1 MKVINELSKLHE
13 EITSQITEENNRE
26 MAESISAKRAEA
38 EAAEKSYQDELKSFE
53 ALGLNVANLE
63 ALDRERSAVADK
75 ELLDIEAQMDDLSQ
89 MSSCSCPGSELDV
102 DGSFLPP
109 DTLKLTPSW
118 AATFSDDDVQDR
130 LTDASAI
137 EAQLKVGGGC
147 CKNYYNW
154 AKGGG
159 WGCTGGVGK
168 INSYAECGFWF
179 RPPTSRFYSI
189 RPLFIFHG
197 YYIVRAN
204 DKWYNCK
211 FARVVVSAQ
220 TNCYQYNWKGWNS
233 VDVLNVGGGN
243 INVNRRFDDSRYTY
257 NSYLLGGGDWAYVR
271 ARIKLYAY
279 AKGSGSYAKNDYS
292 TGAANYL
299 CVPYVLVY

>member
-13 EITSQITEENNRE
+13 EITSQIIEENNRE
-26 MAESISAKRAEA
+26 MAESISAKRAA
-38 EAAEKSYQDELKSFE
+38 TAAAEKSYQDELKAFE

-63 ALDRERSAVADK
+63 ALDRERSGVANK
-75 ELLDIEAQMDDLSQ
+75 ELLDIEAQMDDLSK
-89 MSSCSCPGSELDV
+89 MPSSCPEREIDV

-118 AATFSDDDVQDR
+118 TATFSDDDVQDS

-137 EAQLKVGGGC
+137 EAQLTVGGGS
-147 CKNYYNW
+147 CKDYYNW
-154 AKGGG
+154 ASGGG
-159 WGCTGGVGK
+159 WGCTGGVGS
-168 INSYAECGFWF
+168 IDSYVEWGFWF
-179 RPPTSRFYSI
+179 RPSTSRFYSI
-189 RPLFIFHG
+189 RPFFRFRG
-197 YYIVRAN
+197 YYIVRAD

-211 FARVVVSAQ
+211 FARVVMSAQ

-233 VDVLNVGGGN
+233 VDVLNVGDDN
-243 INVNRRFDDSRYTY
+243 INVNKRFDDDRYTY

-299 CVPYVLVY
+299 CVPSVLVY